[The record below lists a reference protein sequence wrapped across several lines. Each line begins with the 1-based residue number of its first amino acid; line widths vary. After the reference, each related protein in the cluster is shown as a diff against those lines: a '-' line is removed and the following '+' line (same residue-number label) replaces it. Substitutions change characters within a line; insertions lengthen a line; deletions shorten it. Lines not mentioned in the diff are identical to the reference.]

1 MMRNLFRVGDK
12 GALAFWL
19 WSNVEIPAGAWF
31 NIRVTP
37 GEYSDLHFPT
47 VSNERVLVRALD
59 KTTIQVRFPAAL
71 PADSEISLGAGRFI
85 MAAHAE
91 PFAFPAPV
99 LVTKTDA
106 AGQTVLAGSA
116 NFPVTLDRV
125 RMMGMGEPVARGA
138 QYPAIVIA
146 YDVAVT

>member
-12 GALAFWL
+12 GALGFWL

-37 GEYSDLHFPT
+37 GEYSDFHFPA
-47 VSNERVLVRALD
+47 VSNASVLVRALD
-59 KTTIQVRFPAAL
+59 KTTIQVRFPGPL
-71 PADSEISLGAGRFI
+71 PADSSIALGAGRFV

-91 PFAFPAPV
+91 PFGFPAPA

-106 AGQTVLAGSA
+106 AGQTVLAGSQ
-116 NFPVTLDRV
+116 NFPVGLDRL
-125 RMMGMGEPVARGA
+125 RLIGMGEPVARAA
-138 QYPAIVIA
+138 QYPAIVVA
-146 YDVAVT
+146 YDVART